1 MARRRTA
8 FGAVAVLLAALT
20 ACSGGP
26 VTEPQPAQPSQPTS
40 AASPTRPPFRTASP
54 GPLEPTG
61 SPVAVPPARWDAIV
75 VDLATRGVTGT
86 PELVSAE
93 AVTWNNG
100 ALGCPS
106 PGVSYTQALVDGMR
120 VVVTV
125 DGTTYDYRFGTTDS
139 PKLCTR

>member
-1 MARRRTA
+1 M
-8 FGAVAVLLAALT
+8 
-20 ACSGGP
+20 
-26 VTEPQPAQPSQPTS
+26 TEPTQPQPSPSRT
-40 AASPTRPPFRTASP
+40 PFETTTR
-54 GPLEPTG
+54 GPIAPTG
-61 SPVAVPPARWDAIV
+61 TPVAVPPARWDAIV
-75 VDLATRGVTGT
+75 ADLSDRGVTGT
-86 PELVSAE
+86 PELVSAD

-125 DGTTYDYRFGTTDS
+125 DDKTYDYRFGTTDT